1 MDMVSFVF
9 QDTFLFYDTLYENIA
24 VGSPDATKDEVVA
37 AAKAAQC
44 HDFIERLPQGYETR
58 IGDKGVFLSGGEAQ
72 RICVA
77 RAILKNAP
85 PENEHK
91 MQMALQS
98 LIKDKTVIVI
108 AHRLSSVISAH
119 KIVVMKEGRI
129 VQCGRHEQLS
139 VAEGVYK
146 NMWDAYTSAYHWKL
160 NKN

>member
-1 MDMVSFVF
+1 MEQGEICIGGVDIRQIATAKLMDMVSFVF

-37 AAKAAQC
+37 AAKAFA
-44 HDFIERLPQGYETR
+44 D
-58 IGDKGVFLSGGEAQ
+58 
-72 RICVA
+72 
-77 RAILKNAP
+77 

>member
-1 MDMVSFVF
+1 
-9 QDTFLFYDTLYENIA
+9 
-24 VGSPDATKDEVVA
+24 
-37 AAKAAQC
+37 
-44 HDFIERLPQGYETR
+44 
-58 IGDKGVFLSGGEAQ
+58 
-72 RICVA
+72 
-77 RAILKNAP
+77 
-85 PENEHK
+85 
-91 MQMALQS
+91 MALQS

-160 NKN
+160 NKKTRSCKTQVVRKDFGDG